1 MLEEASDARLAGSGR
16 PPLSLG
22 PSAGGRPR
30 RAHRRELERLSLL
43 SGTVC
48 TEAHSCASVAANP
61 ISSKLQSSLLDIVWR
76 CSNFCQIGTRQPG
89 SALNAPR
96 APTKMIARVE
106 DVLHVTICSSVLRL
120 FVLPCFLHFFGFLVG
135 GKSIH
140 STFSRSAAFCAL
152 VERGGNR
159 NRVTGKELK
168 FQKMCTIW
176 QCVSKYRH
184 NLSSSKHVCEIP
196 RSAALSFLTRNSV
209 AVSPAFAQCTKRC
222 TRRKVTVNAQPTNA
236 ECRK

>member
-120 FVLPCFLHFFGFLVG
+120 FVLPCFLHFSVFL
-135 GKSIH
+135 GKPQQSYGQRMCLFDPVFNVDFNVVFNSIY
-140 STFSRSAAFCAL
+140 RIKKP
-152 VERGGNR
+152 N
-159 NRVTGKELK
+159 
-168 FQKMCTIW
+168 
-176 QCVSKYRH
+176 SK
-184 NLSSSKHVCEIP
+184 P
-196 RSAALSFLTRNSV
+196 D
-209 AVSPAFAQCTKRC
+209 
-222 TRRKVTVNAQPTNA
+222 
-236 ECRK
+236 

>member
-1 MLEEASDARLAGSGR
+1 MLEEASGARLAGSGR

-76 CSNFCQIGTRQPG
+76 CSNFCKIGTRQPG

-96 APTKMIARVE
+96 APTKLIARVE
-106 DVLHVTICSSVLRL
+106 DVLYVTICSSVLRL
-120 FVLPCFLHFFGFLVG
+120 FVLPCFLHFSVFLFVG
-135 GKSIH
+135 RAC
-140 STFSRSAAFCAL
+140 TVPF
-152 VERGGNR
+152 RGVQRFVHWSNAGETAI
-159 NRVTGKELK
+159 RVTGKE
-168 FQKMCTIW
+168 CTLI
-176 QCVSKYRH
+176 
-184 NLSSSKHVCEIP
+184 LSRLGCED
-196 RSAALSFLTRNSV
+196 
-209 AVSPAFAQCTKRC
+209 
-222 TRRKVTVNAQPTNA
+222 
-236 ECRK
+236 

>member
-61 ISSKLQSSLLDIVWR
+61 ISSKLRSSLLDIVWR
-76 CSNFCQIGTRQPG
+76 CSNFCKIGTRQPG

-159 NRVTGKELK
+159 NRVTGKE
-168 FQKMCTIW
+168 
-176 QCVSKYRH
+176 
-184 NLSSSKHVCEIP
+184 SSSLLRLKIAINKQTLNPMP
-196 RSAALSFLTRNSV
+196 RYPKLN
-209 AVSPAFAQCTKRC
+209 P
-222 TRRKVTVNAQPTNA
+222 
-236 ECRK
+236 

>member
-1 MLEEASDARLAGSGR
+1 MLEEASNARLADSGR

-48 TEAHSCASVAANP
+48 TEAHSCASVAADP
-61 ISSKLQSSLLDIVWR
+61 ISSKLRSSLLDIAWR
-76 CSNFCQIGTRQPG
+76 CSNFCKIGTRPPG

-159 NRVTGKELK
+159 NQSYGQRILF
-168 FQKMCTIW
+168 FQNQNETFQW
-176 QCVSKYRH
+176 TY
-184 NLSSSKHVCEIP
+184 HVH
-196 RSAALSFLTRNSV
+196 
-209 AVSPAFAQCTKRC
+209 Q
-222 TRRKVTVNAQPTNA
+222 
-236 ECRK
+236 

>member
-1 MLEEASDARLAGSGR
+1 MLDEASNARLAGSGR

-106 DVLHVTICSSVLRL
+106 EPRAVRL
-120 FVLPCFLHFFGFLVG
+120 EVVSEFFALAFLLFRFSALVG
-135 GKSIH
+135 
-140 STFSRSAAFCAL
+140 
-152 VERGGNR
+152 
-159 NRVTGKELK
+159 
-168 FQKMCTIW
+168 
-176 QCVSKYRH
+176 
-184 NLSSSKHVCEIP
+184 
-196 RSAALSFLTRNSV
+196 
-209 AVSPAFAQCTKRC
+209 
-222 TRRKVTVNAQPTNA
+222 
-236 ECRK
+236 

>member
-76 CSNFCQIGTRQPG
+76 CSNFGKIGTRQPG

-159 NRVTGKELK
+159 NQSYGQR
-168 FQKMCTIW
+168 MCLFDPVFNVDFNVVFNSIYRIKKPN
-176 QCVSKYRH
+176 SK
-184 NLSSSKHVCEIP
+184 P
-196 RSAALSFLTRNSV
+196 D
-209 AVSPAFAQCTKRC
+209 
-222 TRRKVTVNAQPTNA
+222 
-236 ECRK
+236 

>member
-1 MLEEASDARLAGSGR
+1 MLEEASNARLAGSGR

-48 TEAHSCASVAANP
+48 TEAHSCASVASNP
-61 ISSKLQSSLLDIVWR
+61 TSSKLRSSLLDFAWR
-76 CSNFCQIGTRQPG
+76 CSNFCKIGTRQPG

-120 FVLPCFLHFFGFLVG
+120 FVLPCFLHFFGLSNWRTR
-135 GKSIH
+135 KMKKEYY
-140 STFSRSAAFCAL
+140 TDFSLSYRSLIPSPFFCSAEIFFDL
-152 VERGGNR
+152 
-159 NRVTGKELK
+159 
-168 FQKMCTIW
+168 FA
-176 QCVSKYRH
+176 SKQGR
-184 NLSSSKHVCEIP
+184 LSSDSC
-196 RSAALSFLTRNSV
+196 SAALICVFC
-209 AVSPAFAQCTKRC
+209 A
-222 TRRKVTVNAQPTNA
+222 TRRIRFFVSDLFQK
-236 ECRK
+236 

>member
-61 ISSKLQSSLLDIVWR
+61 ISSKLRSSLLDIVWR
-76 CSNFCQIGTRQPG
+76 CSNFCKIGTRPPG

-159 NRVTGKELK
+159 NRVTGKE
-168 FQKMCTIW
+168 CTLI
-176 QCVSKYRH
+176 
-184 NLSSSKHVCEIP
+184 LSRFGCED
-196 RSAALSFLTRNSV
+196 
-209 AVSPAFAQCTKRC
+209 
-222 TRRKVTVNAQPTNA
+222 
-236 ECRK
+236 